1 MEKNNNGSNA
11 LHFLCQLNSSYQL
24 IDAIRILIIVGGI
37 KVNEK
42 DKDGRNAL
50 HLLCAHNSSDGLI
63 DAIKVLTTFGIQVA
77 SNGFNARIILQGNY
91 VKENRDEILEFLDR
105 AFLKST

>member
-1 MEKNNNGSNA
+1 MNGKDNKGWNA
-11 LHFLCQLNSSYQL
+11 LHVLCEHNSSEKL
-24 IDAIRILIIVGGI
+24 IDAIQLLIQSGI

-63 DAIKVLTTFGIQVA
+63 DAVKVLITFGIQVA
-77 SNGFNARIILQGNY
+77 SNGFDARIILRENY
-91 VKENRDEILEFLDR
+91 VKENRDEILELLDR

>member
-1 MEKNNNGSNA
+1 M
-11 LHFLCQLNSSYQL
+11 
-24 IDAIRILIIVGGI
+24 GGI

-63 DAIKVLTTFGIQVA
+63 DAIKVLITFGIQVA
-77 SNGFNARIILQGNY
+77 SNGFDARIILREND
-91 VKENRDEILEFLDR
+91 VKENRDEILELLDR